1 MRARGCPYTTAHARR
16 TPKEGARRAC
26 VGERASDG
34 ICAGVESCG
43 VVSVVVGVVVVP
55 RFAHLLSTPPTYL
68 QIYLPI
74 GMPTYRP
81 TYLLTDL
88 AYLPAYRR
96 IYLHPYQP
104 TNVTS
109 ALPAYPPT
117 HRPTYVFTYFG
128 SWIPRPVPTCLTKL
142 RTYPP
147 AYPLTFLPNQPPN
160 CLPAK
165 RPTYLA
171 IYPPISPR
179 TCVLPLHTSRQTC
192 LRAPAC
198 SSSTF
203 RGRASAEICAR
214 ARARTHAFVCAG
226 AGGGE
231 RGGRGGGGLWKM
243 CRGRCALPWR
253 AMLRWCWSIARA
265 PLPSQVRMSTPP
277 GNLRSVALA
286 PARARA
292 RWLGM

>member
-1 MRARGCPYTTAHARR
+1 MRG
-16 TPKEGARRAC
+16 
-26 VGERASDG
+26 
-34 ICAGVESCG
+34 G

-68 QIYLPI
+68 EIYLPI

-171 IYPPISPR
+171 IYPPIGPR
-179 TCVLPLHTSRQTC
+179 TCVLPLPTSRQTC

-214 ARARTHAFVCAG
+214 ARARTHAFVCSG

-231 RGGRGGGGLWKM
+231 RGGRW
-243 CRGRCALPWR
+243 RGVVEDVPRALCAP
-253 AMLRWCWSIARA
+253 MARD
-265 PLPSQVRMSTPP
+265 
-277 GNLRSVALA
+277 VALVLVDRPRA
-286 PARARA
+286 LAIASAHVDPAWQPSFGCPCARARARA